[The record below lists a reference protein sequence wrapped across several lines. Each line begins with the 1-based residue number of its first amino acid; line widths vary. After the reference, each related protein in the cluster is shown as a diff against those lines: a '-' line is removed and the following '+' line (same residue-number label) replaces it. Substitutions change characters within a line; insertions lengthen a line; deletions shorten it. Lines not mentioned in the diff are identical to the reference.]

1 MLPIAIGIHVR
12 IALACLGLVATT
24 SPIGCRI
31 VLNNEVIPIGYPQ
44 MTIRAHLRGDR
55 RKPLIGTGD
64 QRGSVDGLVSRAIGH
79 VLIHPQEISG
89 RATDEGHGILPRFR
103 KGR

>member
-44 MTIRAHLRGDR
+44 MTVRAHLRGDR

-64 QRGSVDGLVSRAIGH
+64 QRGSVDGLVARAVGH
-79 VLIHPQEISG
+79 VLIHP
-89 RATDEGHGILPRFR
+89 
-103 KGR
+103 